1 MTLNLALRLGAVAS
15 SAFTPASMSG
25 LQVWLDAT
33 DASTFTFGTGS
44 QVATWTD
51 KSSNAYVFT
60 RTASTAV
67 QRNSTING
75 VTAVDMSGTGGGVT
89 KTSVDV
95 RSMVDQTSF
104 TDCMVLVVVELD
116 DTDKGQTFVHLG
128 STSRVVLDMRNPTT
142 FWDAPFAARLSGS
155 MGQTTATPYIVSAY
169 RNGAN
174 MKVRLNKV
182 DKLTTTSASG
192 TVASDTATIGIGAHP
207 TISPFELNGRIGEVV
222 VARGYDAT
230 AFSNCEAYLSTK
242 WGI

>member
-15 SAFTPASMSG
+15 SGFTPSSMTG

-104 TDCMVLVVVELD
+104 TDCMIFTVVELD
-116 DTDKGQTFVHLG
+116 DADNGQTFIHLG
-128 STSRVVLDMRNPTT
+128 STSRVLLDMRNPTT
-142 FWDAPFAARLSGS
+142 FFDAPFAARLSGS
-155 MGQTTATPYIVSAY
+155 MSQTTATPYLVSAY

-174 MKVRLNKV
+174 MKVRLNQV
-182 DKLTTTSASG
+182 EKLTSSSASG
-192 TVASDTATIGIGAHP
+192 AVASDSATIGIGAHP
-207 TISPFELNGRIGEVV
+207 DISPYELNGRIGEVV
-222 VARGYDAT
+222 VARGYDST
-230 AFSNCEAYLSTK
+230 EFSNCETYLKNK
-242 WGI
+242 WGL